1 MTELQH
7 LLVAIKRQLKTHGL
21 SYRDVAAALE
31 LSEPSVK
38 RLFSTGRI
46 SLDRL
51 LKLCELLGLT
61 LAELTAEAEAGSPRL
76 QSLSVA
82 QEAELVSNF
91 KLLLVAVCALN
102 HWRMT
107 DIIARYRLSEAECI
121 RHLVRLDRVGLI
133 ELLPGNRIRI
143 RVARDFDWLPAGPIR
158 SFFRDQGQNDFLA
171 GDFTA
176 DSEAVFF
183 VHGMLTAE
191 ARARFQTQLNR
202 LRRSFA
208 ELHEESLHAP
218 IGQRRGTGML
228 LAMREW
234 EPPAFAQLRR
244 R

>member
-1 MTELQH
+1 MTELQQ
-7 LLVAIKRQLKTHGL
+7 LLIAIKRQLKLRGL
-21 SYRDVAAALE
+21 SYRDVGNALD

-61 LAELTAEAEAGSPRL
+61 LAELTSEAAAGTPSL
-76 QSLSVA
+76 QRLSVA
-82 QEAELVSNF
+82 QETELVSDF

-102 HWRMT
+102 HWRMA
-107 DIIARYRLSEAECI
+107 DIVARYRLSETECI
-121 RHLVRLDRVGLI
+121 QRLAHLDRMGLI

-158 SFFRDQGQNDFLA
+158 DFFRDQGQDDFLA
-171 GDFTA
+171 SDFAA
-176 DSEAVFF
+176 DNEAVFF

-191 ARARFQTQLNR
+191 ARARFQTQLGR

-218 IGQRRGTGML
+218 IGERRGTGML

-234 EPPAFAQLRR
+234 QPPAFAQLRR
-244 R
+244 